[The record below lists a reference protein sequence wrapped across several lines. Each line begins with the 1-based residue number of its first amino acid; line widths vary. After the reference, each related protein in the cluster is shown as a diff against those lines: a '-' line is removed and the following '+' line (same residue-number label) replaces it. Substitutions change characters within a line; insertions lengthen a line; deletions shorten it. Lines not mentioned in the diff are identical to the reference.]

1 MNKLISATEYV
12 GRATQNTVIFFGR
25 FVVFLKDFFKW
36 TFSPPFR
43 VTLLFRQ
50 LEFVGNR
57 SALIIGIAALF
68 VGAVLGLQLGVI
80 FKLFSAEGLIGAA
93 TGKSLALELAPVM
106 CGFIVTGRAGAAM
119 AAEIATMRVNEQIDA
134 MEAMG
139 VNPISYLV
147 VPRVLASSLMMPLL
161 SGMFLFIGVVGCYG
175 VAVSLYQVD
184 TMTFMQQ
191 LKWIVQWNDVVKG
204 LVKCFF
210 FGFIFASIA
219 CFRGF
224 IAKGGAK
231 GVGDATT
238 GAVVASLLAILCCD
252 FIITLFQVH

>member
-1 MNKLISATEYV
+1 MKNLVTAVEYV
-12 GRATQNTVIFFGR
+12 GSATQRGIVVFGN

-36 TFSPPFR
+36 AVSPPFR
-43 VTLLFRQ
+43 VILLFRQ

-57 SALIIGIAALF
+57 SALIISIAALF

-147 VPRVLASSLMMPLL
+147 VPRVLASSIMMPLL
-161 SGMFLFIGVVGCYG
+161 SGMFLFIGVLGCYV
-175 VAVSLYQVD
+175 VAVWLYQVD

-191 LKWIVQWNDVVKG
+191 LKWIVQWSDVVKG

-210 FGFIFASIA
+210 FGFTFAAIA

-224 IAKGGAK
+224 IARGGAK

-252 FIITLFQVH
+252 FFITLIQVR